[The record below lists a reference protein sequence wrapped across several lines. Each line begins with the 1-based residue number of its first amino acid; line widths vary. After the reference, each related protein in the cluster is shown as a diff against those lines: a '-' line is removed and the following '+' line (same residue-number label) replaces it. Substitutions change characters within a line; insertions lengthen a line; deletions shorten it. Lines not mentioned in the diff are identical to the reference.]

1 MCGVISPLLSLRA
14 GVPWSATGAC
24 RYGGAGDTL
33 EGQAAEVGRMDGA
46 GIQNTG
52 AGTQCYLGR

>member
-1 MCGVISPLLSLRA
+1 MPA
-14 GVPWSATGAC
+14 GAAC

-33 EGQAAEVGRMDGA
+33 EGQAAEVGRLDGA

-52 AGTQCYLGR
+52 SGTQCYLGR